1 MDGHL
6 LDIVRLAWCRELG
19 LDDAALATPGRVTR
33 VDDASALV
41 RVLRLGDV
49 SAVVGPGW
57 VVDAV
62 ATVPDAELDA
72 SALLDLTRGHA
83 VRSHAL
89 SYCADWVDATR
100 VRDPLIS
107 HEVDDLAELLRR
119 CPPDDA
125 TEAGLEN
132 VTEAGLEIV
141 TEAGLEIVTEAGLEN
156 VTEAGLENVTEAGLE
171 NVTGEASSFV
181 LLDDDHRPL
190 SGAVYTEVQS
200 ILADVTALTV
210 PEHRRIGLAATV
222 ATLATHDALDAGLVP
237 QWRARRDN
245 TAGRGLAAVLGYTEL
260 GTHISVAVPAAAG
273 T

>member
-62 ATVPDAELDA
+62 AAVPDAELDA

-132 VTEAGLEIV
+132 
-141 TEAGLEIVTEAGLEN
+141 VTEAGLEN

>member
-62 ATVPDAELDA
+62 AAVPDAELDA

-125 TEAGLEN
+125 
-132 VTEAGLEIV
+132 
-141 TEAGLEIVTEAGLEN
+141 
-156 VTEAGLENVTEAGLE
+156 TEAGLENVTEAGLE

>member
-125 TEAGLEN
+125 TEAGLE
-132 VTEAGLEIV
+132 IV
-141 TEAGLEIVTEAGLEN
+141 TEAGLEI

>member
-62 ATVPDAELDA
+62 AAVPDAELDA

-125 TEAGLEN
+125 TEAGLE
-132 VTEAGLEIV
+132 IV
-141 TEAGLEIVTEAGLEN
+141 TEAGLEIA
-156 VTEAGLENVTEAGLE
+156 TEAGLE

-260 GTHISVAVPAAAG
+260 GTHISVTVPAAAG

>member
-19 LDDAALATPGRVTR
+19 LDDAALAAPGRVTR

-41 RVLRLGDV
+41 RVLRLGEV

-62 ATVPDAELDA
+62 AAVPDAELDA
-72 SALLDLTRGHA
+72 SVLLDLTRGHA

-107 HEVDDLAELLRR
+107 PELDDLAELLRR

-125 TEAGLEN
+125 
-132 VTEAGLEIV
+132 
-141 TEAGLEIVTEAGLEN
+141 
-156 VTEAGLENVTEAGLE
+156 TEAGLE

-260 GTHISVAVPAAAG
+260 GTHVSVAVPAAAG

>member
-141 TEAGLEIVTEAGLEN
+141 TEAGLE
-156 VTEAGLENVTEAGLE
+156 NVTEAGLE

>member
-125 TEAGLEN
+125 TEAGLE
-132 VTEAGLEIV
+132 
-141 TEAGLEIVTEAGLEN
+141 IVTEAGLEN
-156 VTEAGLENVTEAGLE
+156 VTEAGLG

>member
-125 TEAGLEN
+125 TEAGLE
-132 VTEAGLEIV
+132 I
-141 TEAGLEIVTEAGLEN
+141 

>member
-132 VTEAGLEIV
+132 VTEAGLE
-141 TEAGLEIVTEAGLEN
+141 
-156 VTEAGLENVTEAGLE
+156 

>member
-19 LDDAALATPGRVTR
+19 LDDAALAAPGRVTR

-41 RVLRLGDV
+41 RVLRLGEV

-62 ATVPDAELDA
+62 AAVPDAELDA
-72 SALLDLTRGHA
+72 SVLLDLTRGHA

-107 HEVDDLAELLRR
+107 PELDDLAELLRR

-132 VTEAGLEIV
+132 VTEAGLETV
-141 TEAGLEIVTEAGLEN
+141 TE
-156 VTEAGLENVTEAGLE
+156 
-171 NVTGEASSFV
+171 EASSFV

-260 GTHISVAVPAAAG
+260 GTHVSVAVPAAAG

>member
-72 SALLDLTRGHA
+72 SALLELTRGHA

-125 TEAGLEN
+125 TEAGLE
-132 VTEAGLEIV
+132 IV
-141 TEAGLEIVTEAGLEN
+141 TEAGLEI

>member
-125 TEAGLEN
+125 TEAGLE
-132 VTEAGLEIV
+132 IV
-141 TEAGLEIVTEAGLEN
+141 TEAGLEIATEAGLEN
-156 VTEAGLENVTEAGLE
+156 VTEAGLG

>member
-19 LDDAALATPGRVTR
+19 LDDAALAAPGRVTR

-41 RVLRLGDV
+41 RVLRLGEV

-62 ATVPDAELDA
+62 AAVPDAELDA
-72 SALLDLTRGHA
+72 SVLLDLTRGHA

-107 HEVDDLAELLRR
+107 HELDDLAELLRR

-132 VTEAGLEIV
+132 VTEAGLETV
-141 TEAGLEIVTEAGLEN
+141 TE
-156 VTEAGLENVTEAGLE
+156 
-171 NVTGEASSFV
+171 EASSFV

-260 GTHISVAVPAAAG
+260 GTHVSVALPAAAG

>member
-119 CPPDDA
+119 CPPDD
-125 TEAGLEN
+125 

-141 TEAGLEIVTEAGLEN
+141 TEAGLEIVTEAGLEI

>member
-62 ATVPDAELDA
+62 AAVPDAELDA

-125 TEAGLEN
+125 TEAGLE
-132 VTEAGLEIV
+132 
-141 TEAGLEIVTEAGLEN
+141 IVTEAGLEN
-156 VTEAGLENVTEAGLE
+156 VTEAGLG

>member
-132 VTEAGLEIV
+132 VTEAGLE
-141 TEAGLEIVTEAGLEN
+141 N

>member
-62 ATVPDAELDA
+62 AAVPDAELDA

-125 TEAGLEN
+125 TEAGLE
-132 VTEAGLEIV
+132 
-141 TEAGLEIVTEAGLEN
+141 IVTEAGLEN
-156 VTEAGLENVTEAGLE
+156 VTEAGLENVTE
-171 NVTGEASSFV
+171 EASSFV

>member
-125 TEAGLEN
+125 TEAGLE
-132 VTEAGLEIV
+132 
-141 TEAGLEIVTEAGLEN
+141 IVTEAGLEN
-156 VTEAGLENVTEAGLE
+156 VTEAGLENVTE
-171 NVTGEASSFV
+171 EASSFV

>member
-132 VTEAGLEIV
+132 VTEAGLE
-141 TEAGLEIVTEAGLEN
+141 N
-156 VTEAGLENVTEAGLE
+156 VTE
-171 NVTGEASSFV
+171 EASSFV